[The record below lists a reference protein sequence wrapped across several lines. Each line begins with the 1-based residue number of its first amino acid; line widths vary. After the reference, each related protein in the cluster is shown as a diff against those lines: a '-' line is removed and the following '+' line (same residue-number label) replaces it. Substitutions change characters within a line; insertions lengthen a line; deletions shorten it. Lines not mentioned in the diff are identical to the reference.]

1 MIERSRQ
8 LIFSLVI
15 LFCLVRFWG
24 GMEEVTAQLSSEV
37 KYLVGKGMM
46 WEGVHR
52 IGGGNNMLESEGV
65 PGLIQE
71 VSGLVF
77 RWEHSSW
84 PVTAGETD
92 TGR

>member
-1 MIERSRQ
+1 M
-8 LIFSLVI
+8 
-15 LFCLVRFWG
+15 G
-24 GMEEVTAQLSSEV
+24 EVTAQLSSEV

-46 WEGVHR
+46 WEGVYR
-52 IGGGNNMLESEGV
+52 IGGGNIIMLESEGV

-77 RWEHSSW
+77 RWEHGSW

-92 TGR
+92 TSR